1 MKSKTYEEFV
11 EKFKPKKTT
20 DDCYT
25 PPVVYDAVAEWVASE
40 YGVNR
45 DNFVRPFYPG
55 GDYENY
61 SYSKDAI
68 VVDNPPFSI
77 LSKIVDF
84 YISKNVPFFLFAP
97 NLTIFG
103 CVRNRD
109 CTALVVDANIIY
121 DNGANVK
128 TSFLTNLEP
137 QDLRIRTAPGLYQV
151 VRKATETVQKETK
164 KQLPKY
170 TYPNYLVQSARINA
184 YSKYGIEFKV
194 PKSESFFV
202 SQLDAQKEK
211 KKVIFGGGF
220 LISEQC
226 AAEKERADRKL
237 AERELAER
245 ERVERERVEHFELS
259 DREKEIIKELSK

>member
-68 VVDNPPFSI
+68 VVDNQPFSI

-84 YISKNVPFFLFAP
+84 YISKNIPFFLFAP
-97 NLTIFG
+97 NLTLFS
-103 CVRNRD
+103 CVRDRY
-109 CTALVVDANIIY
+109 CTALVVDANIVY
-121 DNGANVK
+121 DNGAIVK
-128 TSFLTNLEP
+128 TSFLTNLDS
-137 QDLRIRTAPGLYQV
+137 QNLRIRTAPGLYQV
-151 VRKATETVQKETK
+151 VKKATETVQKEVK
-164 KQLPKY
+164 KHLPKY
-170 TYPNYLVQSARINA
+170 TYPNYVVQAARIND

-194 PKSESFFV
+194 PKSESFFI

-211 KKVIFGGGF
+211 KKAIFGGGF
-220 LISEQC
+220 LISERC
-226 AAEKERADRKL
+226 AAEKERA
-237 AERELAER
+237 ER
-245 ERVERERVEHFELS
+245 ERAKREQVEHFELS

>member
-25 PPVVYDAVAEWVASE
+25 PPVVYDAVADWVASE

-84 YISKNVPFFLFAP
+84 YISKNIPFFLFAP

-103 CVRNRD
+103 CLRNRD

-121 DNGANVK
+121 DNGANVR

-137 QDLRIRTAPGLYQV
+137 QNLRIRTAPGLYQV
-151 VRKATETVQKETK
+151 VKKATETVQKETK

-184 YSKYGIEFKV
+184 YSRCGIEFKV

-202 SQLDAQKEK
+202 SRLDAQKER

-220 LISEQC
+220 LISERC
-226 AAEKERADRKL
+226 AAERER
-237 AERELAER
+237 AERERAER
-245 ERVERERVEHFELS
+245 ERVERERAECFELS